1 MTQEQKTDKTQPESL
16 RIGKGVEIRAGQTVP
31 VLQHSGCAGIW
42 GKIIEINPQERTYK
56 TLCNDCGK
64 DVFMDTKLLSSY
76 KPFF

>member
-42 GKIIEINPQERTYK
+42 GKIVEINLEERAYK
-56 TLCNDCGK
+56 AACDNCGSY
-64 DVFMDTKLLSSY
+64 VFVDMKLLSA
-76 KPFF
+76 